1 MRAGVQA
8 ACRCSAVAA
17 LLLATPALAL
27 PDAPN
32 AVAISPRLDTSG
44 QPKRAFLEKLKAE
57 GYEVVIYLAPPTVGD
72 AIAEEP
78 LIVGR
83 QKLVYVNIPIA
94 FGAPTAADF
103 EVFSRLMAAFADR
116 KVYVHCQANFR
127 ASSMVFLDRVIR
139 LREKPDAA
147 FEAVHRAWSPDPVW
161 RQFIVDTLKANGIA
175 YEPL

>member
-1 MRAGVQA
+1 MRF
-8 ACRCSAVAA
+8 
-17 LLLATPALAL
+17 LLLAAGLVATSALAL

-32 AVAISPRLDTSG
+32 AVSISPRLDTSG

-83 QKLVYVNIPIA
+83 QKLVYVNIPVA

-103 EVFSRLMAAFADR
+103 QVFSRLMAAFADR

-139 LREKPDAA
+139 LKEPPEKA
-147 FEAVHRAWSPDPVW
+147 FEAVHAAWNPDAVW
-161 RQFIVDTLKANGIA
+161 RKFIVDTLKANGIT

>member
-1 MRAGVQA
+1 MRPLH
-8 ACRCSAVAA
+8 SALAA
-17 LLLATPALAL
+17 LLFSTAALANV
-27 PDAPN
+27 DAPN
-32 AVAISPRLDTSG
+32 AVSISPRLDTLG
-44 QPKRAFLEKLKAE
+44 QPKRAFLEKLRAE
-57 GYEVVIYLAPPTVGD
+57 GYQVVIYLAPPTVGD

-103 EVFSRLMAAFADR
+103 EIFTRMMAAFSDR

-139 LREKPDAA
+139 LKEKPDTA

-161 RQFIVDTLKANGIA
+161 KKFIVETLKAHGIT

>member
-1 MRAGVQA
+1 MRFLVLA
-8 ACRCSAVAA
+8 ACLAA
-17 LLLATPALAL
+17 TSALAV

-32 AVAISPRLDTSG
+32 AVSISPRLDTSG

-103 EVFSRLMAAFADR
+103 QVFSRLMAAFSDR

-139 LREKPDAA
+139 LKEPPEKA
-147 FEAVHRAWSPDPVW
+147 FEAVHNAWSPDAVW
-161 RQFIVDTLKANGIA
+161 RKFIVDTLKANGIT